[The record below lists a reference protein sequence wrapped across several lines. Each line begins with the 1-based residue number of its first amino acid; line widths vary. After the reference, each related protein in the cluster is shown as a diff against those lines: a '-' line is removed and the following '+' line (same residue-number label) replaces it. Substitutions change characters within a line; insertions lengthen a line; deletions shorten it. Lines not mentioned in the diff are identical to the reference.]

1 MVCSYCGM
9 AGHNIRTCPYRSDDY
24 VIDGNIRNYES
35 TFCYKLLT
43 TICNIFDCIIT
54 GIDNIFIVF
63 NNITTTTTTITTTTT
78 TNNQNISISGRN
90 PIPKCISNQIYENK
104 KEQINCCICL
114 SDTNKD
120 NFNISNCGHY
130 YCDGCYNDTR
140 LNKCAVCRNINLVIK
155 A

>member
-24 VIDGNIRNYES
+24 VINGNIQNYES

-43 TICNIFDCIIT
+43 AIFNIFDCLIT
-54 GIDNIFIVF
+54 GFDTIFTLF
-63 NNITTTTTTITTTTT
+63 SNTT
-78 TNNQNISISGRN
+78 TNTTTNDINHNISVSGRN

-104 KEQINCCICL
+104 KEHLDCCICL
-114 SDTNKD
+114 SNITKD

-130 YCDGCYNDTR
+130 YCDNCYNDSR
-140 LNKCAVCRNINLVIK
+140 LDKCAICRNVDF
-155 A
+155 